1 VVELLKL
8 TNEQIALAFRVP
20 LRVRLCASFMISGT
34 SQPLNCRSKCS
45 LENRLAFRFGRE
57 SGIRQTAET
66 VEQLQQQN
74 AQLKTELA
82 AERAQRVF
90 DMEQRGGALDR
101 ASRELLQARLE
112 IAVVKRDAA
121 LAAGPSPSAA
131 VH

>member
-1 VVELLKL
+1 M
-8 TNEQIALAFRVP
+8 F
-20 LRVRLCASFMISGT
+20 SGE
-34 SQPLNCRSKCS
+34 PP
-45 LENRLAFRFGRE
+45 RFPFWPRN
-57 SGIRQTAET
+57 GIRQTAET

-90 DMEQRGGALDR
+90 GMEQRGGALDR